1 MERLDKKILM
11 ISVMTTIVAGL
22 APIAASA
29 ESKAEPKAQTS
40 DFEYHGYMRSGIG
53 ASRGGVEMQCFS
65 APGASAK
72 FRLGNE
78 CETYIEVSFK
88 KNHGD
93 GPTRFST
100 NLNLAL
106 VSAAA
111 KDWES
116 TSVNVSTDANGT
128 TSFEQDLTLALR
140 EAWVQADKALFG
152 ASPWVGKRFWRRQD
166 IHILD
171 FYLLNNS
178 GPGAGLDGLSVGP
191 GLLHAAIT
199 RGHAGN
205 DTPAQSNLDL
215 RWELAGPLAFEFVVI
230 HGQTGERGAQS
241 ASKSWEKLAGTQ
253 VAAVATQA
261 EGGAMN
267 RATVQ
272 FGTGLFGG
280 DPAARASTMGNFHGG
295 VGIAAGDTT
304 SADARQKSRTVRLA
318 LERVA
323 TIDKAWSYATVLLWQ
338 NVDFGGAQSA
348 GKDVPALTEIQA
360 GLRPVYHFNETAA
373 LAAEYGLTSVSNAWI
388 DSATGNGKNASLHKL
403 TIAPQVTAASGFWAR
418 PQLRLFGT
426 WAQWN
431 EDSKGKIAKSVYGD
445 STSGFSTGAQLEA
458 WW

>member
-1 MERLDKKILM
+1 MSYFNQWQKAAAL
-11 ISVMTTIVAGL
+11 L
-22 APIAASA
+22 AAFATGPVFA
-29 ESKAEPKAQTS
+29 ETPQTK

-53 ASRGGVEMQCFS
+53 MSRGGGEQDCFQ
-65 APGASAK
+65 APGSSAK

-78 CETYIEVSFK
+78 CETYIEASFK
-88 KNHGD
+88 KIHGQ
-93 GPTRFST
+93 FST

-116 TSVNVSTDANGT
+116 TDAKTSVDASGAT
-128 TSFEQDLTLALR
+128 KVDQDLTLALR
-140 EAWVQADKALFG
+140 EAWVQADKALLG

-178 GPGAGLDGLSVGP
+178 GPGAGLDGLALGP
-191 GLLHAAIT
+191 GQLHTAIT

-215 RWELAGPLAFEFVVI
+215 RWEWSGPLALEFVLI
-230 HGQTGERGAQS
+230 HGQTGQRGAKT
-241 ASKSWEKLAGTQ
+241 AAKVWEKLSGTQ
-253 VAAVATQA
+253 VAAIATQSG
-261 EGGAMN
+261 GGAMN
-267 RATVQ
+267 RATLQV
-272 FGTGLFGG
+272 GTGLFGA
-280 DPAARASTMGNFHGG
+280 DATSRSSTMGNFHGG
-295 VGIAAGDTT
+295 VGVAKGD
-304 SADARQKSRTVRLA
+304 SDAADARTKSRTTRLA

-323 TIDKAWSYATVLLWQ
+323 TIDKTWSYATVLMWQ
-338 NVDFGGAQSA
+338 NLDFGGAKSA

-360 GLRPVYHFNETAA
+360 GLRPVYHFSETAA

-388 DSATGNGKNASLHKL
+388 DAASGDGKNASLHKL
-403 TIAPQVTAASGFWAR
+403 TVAPQITAASGFWSR

-431 EDSKGKIAKSVYGD
+431 DDAKGKIAANSYG
-445 STSGFSTGAQLEA
+445 SATSGFSTGAQLEA